1 MLKKSEGLC
10 LSFFHNPQLGKFE
23 PFQKP
28 LLSSF
33 ARPFNVFPW
42 NKPKSDKFS
51 ENRISKNHRK
61 LGLVQKQCSLSICQG
76 YETPH
81 CWKQKLFWSNLSLG
95 WMRWI
100 SPKLTSTKNLLRVV
114 RNLTMCLQCAFWRQE
129 KEISR
134 RSKRRWKVQ
143 SLYFLTGR

>member
-10 LSFFHNPQLGKFE
+10 PSFFHSPQFRKFE

-61 LGLVQKQCSLSICQG
+61 LGIIVQNNALCQYVKGIKHHTVENRRCFETIWFEGEFVEYHQNWLQQKICC
-76 YETPH
+76 E
-81 CWKQKLFWSNLSLG
+81 LFE
-95 WMRWI
+95 I
-100 SPKLTSTKNLLRVV
+100 LR
-114 RNLTMCLQCAFWRQE
+114 CAFNVLSE
-129 KEISR
+129 GKKMI
-134 RSKRRWKVQ
+134 
-143 SLYFLTGR
+143 Y

>member
-1 MLKKSEGLC
+1 MEKWGA
-10 LSFFHNPQLGKFE
+10 
-23 PFQKP
+23 KP
-28 LLSSF
+28 LTFLQHSLWKLQLLQKSLFSSF

-51 ENRISKNHRK
+51 ENRISKNYRK
-61 LGLVQKQCSLSICQG
+61 LGIVQKQCSLSICQG

-81 CWKQKLFWSNLSLG
+81 CWKQKVFWSNLSLG

-100 SPKLTSTKNLLRVV
+100 SPKLTSTKNLLRIV

-129 KEISR
+129 NEILR

-143 SLYFLTGR
+143 NLYFLTGR